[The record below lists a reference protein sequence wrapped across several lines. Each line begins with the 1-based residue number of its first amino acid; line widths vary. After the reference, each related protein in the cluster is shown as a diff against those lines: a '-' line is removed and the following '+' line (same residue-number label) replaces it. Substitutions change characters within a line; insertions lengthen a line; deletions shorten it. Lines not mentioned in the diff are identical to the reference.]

1 MSGFFLGEGRLRV
14 ESLTPLHPDLEHLI
28 HLQELDTAAERQR
41 RRVADIPTLQ
51 AALDARL
58 AERTAAVDGVKTR
71 IAACQA
77 ARREIEKD
85 LAVVQGRLS
94 KYKNQL
100 MEVKTNKE
108 YQAMQKE
115 MSVAEHEIGDHET
128 HLLERMEEAD
138 VLAAELKA
146 AEAALKSEQ
155 AEISRNRQALD
166 DERGSTAADLQRT
179 TEERAALAAK
189 VSPEALAIFER
200 IAHGRKGQAMAEA
213 RDGLCTVCHVRL
225 RPQVF
230 NQARR
235 NDSIIQ
241 CDSCTRILYFVPVLS
256 PAAPEQTS

>member
-1 MSGFFLGEGRLRV
+1 MRA
-14 ESLTPLHPDLEHLI
+14 ESSTDTLHPDLEHLI

-41 RRVADIPTLQ
+41 RRIADIPTLQ

-58 AERTAAVDGVKTR
+58 AERTAAVENVKAR

-94 KYKNQL
+94 KFKNQL

-115 MSVAEHEIGDHET
+115 MSVAEHEIGEHET

-155 AEISRNRQALD
+155 ADIARERQALE
-166 DERGSTAADLQRT
+166 DERVSTAAALQRT
-179 TEERAALAAK
+179 TEERSALAAK

-241 CDSCTRILYFVPVLS
+241 CDSCNRILYFVPVLS
-256 PAAPEQTS
+256 PATPEQTS